1 MIGRKTIFLRQQ
13 IQGSQSAA
21 TCGHAGLSVREGV
34 NNKVL
39 QQSERLD
46 GVGQTANAVHGI
58 GDGAHVQR
66 GFNEIGQR
74 NVLDRSGLKGDLQGS
89 LLCLRNFF
97 AARFFGCFCFNIGY

>member
-46 GVGQTANAVHGI
+46 GVSQTANAVHGI
-58 GDGAHVQR
+58 RDGAHVQR
-66 GFNEIGQR
+66 GFSETGQR
-74 NVLDRSGLKGDLQGS
+74 NILDDSGLKGGFQGFF
-89 LLCLRNFF
+89 LRLRDFF